1 MQGRA
6 SLTCVFACRFP
17 TQTPVSVMLCGL
29 AASACSV
36 IGVTAAFLRCSAR
49 HGPSLSLHT
58 AACVHSTRRACM
70 MRCSL
75 DVDLSKQLRP
85 RKQPSPAQAAAS
97 QFAPGD
103 SLLIIPTSSSCSPLF
118 YLHSL
123 QNAARMLSDVRA
135 LQDPEGSSRGCHV
148 QAPQAQ
154 KQQRGGMQ
162 SSSGYCTS
170 AASRAAH
177 LRGWLQPRGSPG
189 DGSAPAGFR
198 SGCSHA
204 TP

>member
-1 MQGRA
+1 MPHTDICECDA
-6 SLTCVFACRFP
+6 VWAC
-17 TQTPVSVMLCGL
+17 G
-29 AASACSV
+29 
-36 IGVTAAFLRCSAR
+36 
-49 HGPSLSLHT
+49 SLHVLWSESVQPLFG
-58 AACVHSTRRACM
+58 AALGIALVSHCASQHVCIAQGRACM

-75 DVDLSKQLRP
+75 DVDLSEQLRP
-85 RKQPSPAQAAAS
+85 RKRPSTAQAAAS

-118 YLHSL
+118 YLQSL
-123 QNAARMLSDVRA
+123 QNAAHKLSDVGA
-135 LQDPEGSSRGCHV
+135 LNYPEASSRGFHM
-148 QAPQAQ
+148 QDPQPQ
-154 KQQRGGMQ
+154 KQQGGGMQ

-170 AASRAAH
+170 AVSRAAR
-177 LRGWLQPRGSPG
+177 LRGWLHLRGSPG